1 MSFRRDDMHP
11 VLSATRDNGAVN
23 PEVELSADEAS
34 RVLGVSA
41 AIVRKWCA
49 QGEFAARR
57 ATIRGKSQWRVL
69 ARDVYARRN
78 QRAESLAQVD
88 LEGAGAWLSTSEA
101 AAILKVTIQTIGRLC
116 QNELLTSHLIPNGRG
131 GERRISARSVAV
143 LKEQR
148 TTPQAGDPL
157 WLSIDEAAALLNYSR
172 YYTQRL
178 IHRKDLVSRI
188 ARRGRLKCTAVSK
201 ASVEEYIAKR
211 MSKRSNAYV
220 IDGDE
225 YVTPEGAASRLDL
238 SVQRVYQYISRST
251 LIVSHQTEGFGRP
264 TGLIPTVQ
272 VDELKASLNRRKVRQ
287 GQEVCKAEGVVPKG
301 DVSALAY
308 TVDSQGLVLS
318 MRKTSP
324 P

>member
-1 MSFRRDDMHP
+1 VSFRRDDMHP
-11 VLSATRDNGAVN
+11 VLSATCDNGVVN

-49 QGEFAARR
+49 RGEFAARR

-69 ARDVYARRN
+69 AADVYARRN
-78 QRAESLAQVD
+78 QRAESLTQVD
-88 LEGAGAWLSTSEA
+88 SEGAGAWLSTSEA

-148 TTPQAGDPL
+148 TLQADDPR
-157 WLSIDEAAALLNYSR
+157 WLSIDEAAALLDYSR

-178 IHRKDLVSRI
+178 IHRKYLVSRI

-251 LIVSHQTEGFGRP
+251 LSVSHQTEGFGRP

-318 MRKTSP
+318 VRKTSP